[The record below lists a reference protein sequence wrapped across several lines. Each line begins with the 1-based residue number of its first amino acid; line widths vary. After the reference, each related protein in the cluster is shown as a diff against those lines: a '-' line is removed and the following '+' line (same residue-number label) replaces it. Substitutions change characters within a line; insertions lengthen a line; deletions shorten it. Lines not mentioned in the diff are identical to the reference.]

1 MKKQNKQNAPQQKRP
16 SGSGKTTLIVKENG
30 GEPTAVRTAMPVL
43 LIAILGALIYWGNM
57 YVVEFGGHL
66 DARVQGPYKSYKE
79 LESLKP
85 QDKSALLAA
94 QGAKIYNQFC
104 SGCHM
109 GDGNGNASS
118 GFPPLAGSEWVLT
131 KDPSRIIRIVLNG
144 VGGPMTVKGKEYGQA
159 QMLPWRDALKDEDI
173 AAVLTYVRTG
183 WGNKAPAVDAALVKQ
198 IRDQT
203 VDKAGAWTAAELLS
217 IPLKD

>member
-1 MKKQNKQNAPQQKRP
+1 MKKQNKQNAPQQGRS
-16 SGSGKTTLIVKENG
+16 SGSGKTSLLVKESG
-30 GEPTAVRTAMPVL
+30 GEPVASRTAMPVL
-43 LIAILGALIYWGNM
+43 LIALLVGLIYWGNM
-57 YVVEFGGHL
+57 YVVEYGGKL
-66 DARVQGPYKSYKE
+66 DARVQGPYRSFKE

-85 QDKSALLAA
+85 QDESARLSA
-94 QGAKIYNQFC
+94 QGAKVYNQFC

-118 GFPPLAGSEWVLT
+118 GFPPLAGSEWVLE

-173 AAVLTYVRTG
+173 AAVLTYVRNT
-183 WGNKAPAVDAALVKQ
+183 WGNKGPAVDAALVKQ

-203 VDKAGAWTAAELLS
+203 ADKGGPWTAADLLKV
-217 IPLKD
+217 PLKN

>member
-1 MKKQNKQNAPQQKRP
+1 MKKQNKQNAPQQGRSSK
-16 SGSGKTTLIVKENG
+16 SGKTSLLVKENG
-30 GEPTAVRTAMPVL
+30 GEPVVSRTAMPVL
-43 LIAILGALIYWGNM
+43 LIALLVGLIYWGNM
-57 YVVEFGGHL
+57 YVVEYGGQL
-66 DARVQGPYKSYKE
+66 DARVQGPYRNFKE
-79 LESLKP
+79 LEGLKP
-85 QDKSALLAA
+85 QDESARLAA

-118 GFPPLAGSEWVLT
+118 GFPPLAGSEWVLA

-173 AAVLTYVRTG
+173 AAVLTYVRNT
-183 WGNKAPAVDAALVKQ
+183 WGNKAVVVDAALVKQ

-203 VDKAGAWTAAELLS
+203 TDKSGPWTAEELLKV
-217 IPLKD
+217 PLKN